1 MTKKKLTDKQKMFV
15 KEYLI
20 DKNGTQAMIRAGFS
34 EKTAAETAYEY
45 LRKPHI
51 AEAIQKELDKLA
63 EKAEF
68 TAQDVLETIKDIVV
82 ANKDNNPQVALKGCE
97 LYGKHLKLFT
107 DKIEHTGKDGQELK
121 WQVEIVKPKDKDA

>member
-1 MTKKKLTDKQKMFV
+1 MAKKLTDKQKMFV

-20 DKNGTQAMIRAGFS
+20 DLNATQAAIRAEYS
-34 EKTAAETAYEY
+34 EKTAYSIGQEN
-45 LRKPHI
+45 LKKPEI
-51 AEAIQKELDKLA
+51 QEAIQEEMNKRA

-68 TAQDVLETIKDIVV
+68 TAQDVLDTIKDIVV
-82 ANKDNNPQVALKGCE
+82 ANKYDNPQVALKGCE